1 MIIPFK
7 RPGRIRQA
15 KRNMPEQTPHDELD
29 RLLEHREN
37 LPGDTFVLD
46 VMHRLERE
54 RRRRKLIL
62 YVFGLIGAAFGLV
75 GAVLLSG
82 PLETIFANLSP
93 MGTLQ
98 ATLFAVAAVAFYA
111 WFMNEDVDLSL

>member
-7 RPGRIRQA
+7 RPGRARQV
-15 KRNMPEQTPHDELD
+15 KRNMPDQTHPSELD
-29 RLLEHREN
+29 RLLEYREN
-37 LPGDTFVLD
+37 LSGGTFVLD
-46 VMHRLERE
+46 VMHRLGRE
-54 RRRRKLIL
+54 RRRRRLIL
-62 YVFGLIGAAFGLV
+62 YVFGLIGAAFGV
-75 GAVLLSG
+75 AGAVLLSG
-82 PLETIFANLSP
+82 PLAAVFANLPP